1 MTKPIVIAKTAGAR
15 RANYELAG
23 SLLLALRPKD
33 WVKNGVVL
41 APLFF
46 SQNIFNPAANLRA
59 VTALV
64 LFCLVSSS
72 VYLLNDIRDRER
84 DRLHP
89 TKRLRPIASGRLSV
103 PLASG
108 IMLMLFG
115 AAIAGG
121 IALSKTFTLIIV
133 VYWLVN
139 LLYSVGLKDTVILDV
154 FAIAFGF
161 VMRVV
166 AGAVVIEVEISHWLL
181 ICTTLLALFL
191 GFSKRRHELTL
202 LGDGASSHRSVLE
215 DYSPQFLDMMIGIV
229 TASTVMSYT
238 LYTVSEETVRR
249 FQTDRLLLT
258 VPFVLFGIFR
268 YLYLVYH
275 KNQGGNPARELL
287 TDGSIIVNLF
297 LWATV
302 TGLII
307 YWK

>member
-1 MTKPIVIAKTAGAR
+1 MTKPIAIAKKTGAL
-15 RANYELAG
+15 RANCELAG

-46 SQNIFNPAANLRA
+46 SQNVFNGAATLRA
-59 VTALV
+59 ITALV

-72 VYLLNDIRDRER
+72 VYLLNDVRDRER
-84 DRLHP
+84 DRRHP

-103 PLASG
+103 PLALA
-108 IMLMLFG
+108 IMLILFS
-115 AAIAGG
+115 AAIAGAS
-121 IALSKTFTLIIV
+121 ALSKTFALILA
-133 VYWLVN
+133 VYWFVN
-139 LLYSVGLKDTVILDV
+139 LLYSIGLKDTVILDV

-166 AGAVVIEVEISHWLL
+166 AGAVVIEVEISHWIL

-202 LGDGASSHRSVLE
+202 LGDGASSHRNVLA

-268 YLYLVYH
+268 YLYLVYQ

-287 TDGSIIVNLF
+287 TDGSIIVNLC
-297 LWATV
+297 LWAAV
-302 TGLII
+302 TGIII
-307 YWK
+307 YWR